1 MEREEAH
8 EKVAIMRS
16 GYSSLIFEMSKVPMP
31 DPVPP
36 LLTKKVSKRREKAE
50 ESRWGR
56 IGLEAEESNA
66 PERVSELETLESIAR
81 LGLLADNV
89 KNRVDEFS
97 SLSVVTLRPVVTGSR
112 LTEDDVVGTCEGGA
126 GRRREEEV

>member
-1 MEREEAH
+1 
-8 EKVAIMRS
+8 MRS

-81 LGLLADNV
+81 LGLLANNV
-89 KNRVDEFS
+89 ENRVDEFS

-112 LTEDDVVGTCEGGA
+112 LTEDDVVGTYEGEQE
-126 GRRREEEV
+126 RRRQEEV